1 MLFSRLFQKKYF
13 LVGWFFFN
21 LNCLALDQ
29 TNDLGEVEGLTVSS
43 SSDSSEKPSLSL
55 GQSELQKK
63 LPSNLGEALVDELGM
78 SSSSFGQ
85 SANRPVIRGMAG
97 SRAPIF
103 LNGLNSG
110 DVSSVSSDH
119 AVASEVLFDQQVEI
133 LRGGESL
140 RYSSSANQ
148 GMINLIDGRT
158 PSTLLSAPSLSFVS
172 QYNLNNQGFTNGLL
186 IEDSVGQWTL
196 HVDGTSRQ
204 TNNYQRTD
212 GQSQSNSFDHHDDI
226 GFGASYF
233 RDDGYSGFSIS
244 QYQNFYGIPSVEG
257 SQIDLKQNRYQFID
271 NLNTPF
277 DGFSKMSTKLSYVDY
292 SHQERSATG
301 IPQTQ
306 FTNKAFDGRIEL
318 FHRPIN
324 AWLGSFGIQLS
335 QSHLLATD
343 LTNPLLSA
351 AIIPST
357 QSMNLAAF
365 IVENKTFS
373 AVDVQHALRYELVQL
388 HPNNNI
394 PYSDNANFSTPVGTI
409 APNTIA
415 PVNANFSLISLST
428 QGSWNYSSGYSLGL
442 RYSLTQRAPGVD
454 ELYSFGNH
462 DATATFD
469 VGNPQLSKETSNHVE
484 LGWRKNTGLVHGKL
498 NLYHDIVSNYIYGFY
513 TGSVDQQT
521 NYPVRQFL
529 QSDAKLQGI
538 ETEILYNPNGSGFS
552 ARFFGDSSRG
562 VFTQGGYLPLQP
574 ATRLGGFIAYS
585 YNNWKSNLSL
595 IHAFGQSDT
604 AYSTFYSEPS
614 TSSYNKLDLKIAK
627 ALSFGKV
634 MGTIYLQG
642 SNLLN
647 DTIRYSTTID
657 TLRINAPLPGRALVA
672 GVKIDY

>member
-212 GQSQSNSFDHHDDI
+212 GQSQSNSFEHHDDI

-365 IVENKTFS
+365 IVENKKFS
-373 AVDVQHALRYELVQL
+373 AVDVQHALR
-388 HPNNNI
+388 
-394 PYSDNANFSTPVGTI
+394 
-409 APNTIA
+409 
-415 PVNANFSLISLST
+415 
-428 QGSWNYSSGYSLGL
+428 
-442 RYSLTQRAPGVD
+442 
-454 ELYSFGNH
+454 
-462 DATATFD
+462 
-469 VGNPQLSKETSNHVE
+469 
-484 LGWRKNTGLVHGKL
+484 
-498 NLYHDIVSNYIYGFY
+498 
-513 TGSVDQQT
+513 
-521 NYPVRQFL
+521 
-529 QSDAKLQGI
+529 
-538 ETEILYNPNGSGFS
+538 
-552 ARFFGDSSRG
+552 
-562 VFTQGGYLPLQP
+562 
-574 ATRLGGFIAYS
+574 
-585 YNNWKSNLSL
+585 
-595 IHAFGQSDT
+595 
-604 AYSTFYSEPS
+604 
-614 TSSYNKLDLKIAK
+614 
-627 ALSFGKV
+627 
-634 MGTIYLQG
+634 
-642 SNLLN
+642 
-647 DTIRYSTTID
+647 
-657 TLRINAPLPGRALVA
+657 
-672 GVKIDY
+672 